1 MIRVLVADDSPALMS
16 PLRRLLAGDS
26 RFSLVGEAA
35 NYPETVSLVANV
47 KPDILLV
54 DLRMPGAQSESAGM
68 KTLAAVCS
76 CPIVV
81 MTFAV
86 DEDTNKYAE
95 LLGAARVIDKTDL
108 YHELLPILAA
118 VVAGKR

>member
-1 MIRVLVADDSPALMS
+1 
-16 PLRRLLAGDS
+16 
-26 RFSLVGEAA
+26 
-35 NYPETVSLVANV
+35 
-47 KPDILLV
+47 
-54 DLRMPGAQSESAGM
+54 M

-86 DEDTNKYAE
+86 HEDTNKYAE